1 MNTKCSTTSGNG
13 ATEGRRHMRYN
24 GVVQRNL
31 IVHQYEEIDPAILF
45 DLAKNR
51 LGGLPGVPG

>member
-1 MNTKCSTTSGNG
+1 
-13 ATEGRRHMRYN
+13 MRYN